1 MEELRYLGQTRSAP
15 AAAAASQQ
23 RRAIT
28 MGSRRPPQQPL
39 VWLPIGGGGGREW
52 INSRPGTHTRTEF
65 GGGVGANFSSRAHT
79 QLKRLKFA

>member
-28 MGSRRPPQQPL
+28 MGSRRPPQL

-65 GGGVGANFSSRAHT
+65 GGGANFSSRAHT
-79 QLKRLKFA
+79 QLNRLKFA